1 MFLKVSS
8 LPASQQVPVDTLN
21 FVFIIKSMERDD
33 DVSNAPDDG
42 VYISGLFLEAAR
54 WDRRHKKLRTPNVG
68 EMMSLMPV
76 IHFNCMAHYSAVDLH
91 DYQAPLYKTNLRA
104 GVLNTTG
111 QSTNY
116 ILDVGL
122 PTDEPPHFWI
132 LMATALCTMT
142 ND

>member
-54 WDRRHKKLRTPNVG
+54 QSSPTHIPW
-68 EMMSLMPV
+68 
-76 IHFNCMAHYSAVDLH
+76 
-91 DYQAPLYKTNLRA
+91 
-104 GVLNTTG
+104 TT
-111 QSTNY
+111 
-116 ILDVGL
+116 
-122 PTDEPPHFWI
+122 
-132 LMATALCTMT
+132 
-142 ND
+142 

>member
-1 MFLKVSS
+1 MTTRWTGFVLRQLNLYHLDRVFHQVICFVS
-8 LPASQQVPVDTLN
+8 
-21 FVFIIKSMERDD
+21 
-33 DVSNAPDDG
+33 
-42 VYISGLFLEAAR
+42 
-54 WDRRHKKLRTPNVG
+54 
-68 EMMSLMPV
+68 
-76 IHFNCMAHYSAVDLH
+76 C
-91 DYQAPLYKTNLRA
+91 QAPLYKTNLRA

-142 ND
+142 NVLLFPGNLNLSSLLCCQRDLQFRIMLLCLIGVSCNQD

>member
-1 MFLKVSS
+1 
-8 LPASQQVPVDTLN
+8 
-21 FVFIIKSMERDD
+21 
-33 DVSNAPDDG
+33 
-42 VYISGLFLEAAR
+42 
-54 WDRRHKKLRTPNVG
+54 
-68 EMMSLMPV
+68 MSLMPI
-76 IHFNCMAHYSAVDLH
+76 IHFNCVQDYVPIET

-122 PTDEPPHFWI
+122 ATDENPRTWV
-132 LMATALCTMT
+132 LMGTALCTMT